1 MASLTRV
8 WVRAGAA
15 TAVSQVLV
23 MAGSSLLGLLVAR
36 LLGSSA
42 GTDGFFA
49 ANAIYAIAL
58 FTAQSLRTTAP
69 ATLLDPRPGTFP
81 RHLRA
86 VGLIAVVVLALF
98 AAAVASADLLVP
110 SGAVDSFRLALA
122 VLAPA
127 ALAQL
132 GAGLLAARC
141 AVLDEFARPA
151 AAYAAGALLTAAV
164 FAVLVDAMGA
174 DAIAVA
180 VASGAL
186 VSLTVMWLVW
196 RASERRAPA
205 GGDGAAHPLATT
217 TPALVRHLMRGA
229 VPVLASQAAITV
241 SVLSAARIAPG
252 DATLYSYGSLAVA
265 VLVAIVAA
273 PVSIV
278 LAPEVARRWDRRPET
293 LVGPTLETFR
303 LGALLLPLLAL
314 PGLLWGPSIAES
326 LLTALSHA
334 DVVAVFSVA
343 AILAVS
349 VLSTL
354 LSMVPL
360 VASVAGGLLGRVG
373 LGTVAVVAVHLVA
386 APLAAESGSLA
397 VLAAEG
403 SAAGIAL
410 AAVPIVVALR
420 GEARRVAAGAARTA
434 GRYVLPSAAVAGTT
448 LLALGGATE
457 VGAATAALAAGLLV
471 QLGVA
476 LTVGW
481 ADLRPVFPAILS
493 RG

>member
-1 MASLTRV
+1 MTSPTRI

-36 LLGSSA
+36 LLGSTA

-69 ATLLDPRPGTFP
+69 ATLLDPRPGTLP

-86 VGLIAVVVLALF
+86 VGLLAAGLLGLF
-98 AAAVASADLLVP
+98 ALAIAAAGLLL
-110 SGAVDSFRLALA
+110 SGPAVGSFRLALA

-132 GAGLLAARC
+132 ASGLLAARC
-141 AVLDEFARPA
+141 AVLGDFARPA

-164 FAVLVDAMGA
+164 FAVLVDPLGA

-180 VASGAL
+180 VSSGTV
-186 VSLTVMWLVW
+186 VSLTAMLLVW
-196 RASERRAPA
+196 RASERRGPATDGIEGRALSLAP
-205 GGDGAAHPLATT
+205 TT
-217 TPALVRHLMRGA
+217 RALLWHLVRGA
-229 VPVLASQAAITV
+229 IPVLASQVTITV
-241 SVLSAARIAPG
+241 SVLSASRIAPG

-278 LAPEVARRWDRRPET
+278 LAPEVARRWDRRPAT
-293 LVGPTLETFR
+293 LAGPTLDTFR

-314 PGLLWGPSIAES
+314 PGLLWGPWVAEA
-326 LLTALSHA
+326 LLTALSPA
-334 DVVAVFSVA
+334 DVTAIFSVA
-343 AILAVS
+343 AILTVS

-360 VASVAGGLLGRVG
+360 VASVAAGMLGRVG
-373 LGTVAVVAVHLVA
+373 IGTASVVAVHSRRCSACSLIR
-386 APLAAESGSLA
+386 LACRTRHRGRIGGDGPRGS
-397 VLAAEG
+397 
-403 SAAGIAL
+403 
-410 AAVPIVVALR
+410 PDR
-420 GEARRVAAGAARTA
+420 GCAAR
-434 GRYVLPSAAVAGTT
+434 
-448 LLALGGATE
+448 
-457 VGAATAALAAGLLV
+457 
-471 QLGVA
+471 
-476 LTVGW
+476 
-481 ADLRPVFPAILS
+481 
-493 RG
+493 